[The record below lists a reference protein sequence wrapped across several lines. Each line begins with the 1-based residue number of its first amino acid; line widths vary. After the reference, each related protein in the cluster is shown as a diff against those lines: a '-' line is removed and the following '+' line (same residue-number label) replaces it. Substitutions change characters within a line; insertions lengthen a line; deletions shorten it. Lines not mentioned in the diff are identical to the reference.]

1 MSPLR
6 FSATAL
12 AALAIAAA
20 SPQVRAA
27 DWVVADGQLAGIEGL
42 AAGGAVYH
50 LAFRDDSCVALFAGC
65 DRPEKLL
72 ADAGAARAI
81 AEALAAE
88 FGALPAAGHGGPAGC
103 TEGTFCELV
112 IPYAMTR
119 TYNGT
124 PFVHGVAVRIGPA
137 RHHGSGGRWRSSRT
151 GRWRGSGGRSTWWR
165 GPTQPV
171 PERGRALGTRR

>member
-20 SPQVRAA
+20 STQVRAA

-72 ADAGAARAI
+72 ADAGASRAI

-119 TYNGT
+119 TYNDT
-124 PFVHGVAVRIGPA
+124 PFVHGVAVRIVPGAPP
-137 RHHGSGGRWRSSRT
+137 WV
-151 GRWRGSGGRSTWWR
+151 GRSMAFEPDR
-165 GPTQPV
+165 SLA
-171 PERGRALGTRR
+171 RLGREVYVVARPDAGSP